1 MIFNSSNFIYWL
13 IIQSFSILIIVEFRD
28 NMMLIRKKKGFSQAA
43 LGKAIG
49 TSGDVVGRYERGDIK
64 PSIEVVVKIADALEV
79 SVDHLIGKTD
89 LQLDKDAV
97 QRLVDISKLPD
108 ESKNCVLG
116 LIDMAL
122 RDFKAKKAYAS

>member
-1 MIFNSSNFIYWL
+1 MDFG
-13 IIQSFSILIIVEFRD
+13 D
-28 NMMLIRKKKGFSQAA
+28 NMMLIRKKKGLSQAA
-43 LGKAIG
+43 LGKSIG

-79 SVDHLIGKTD
+79 SVDYLIGKTD
-89 LQLDKDAV
+89 LQLDRDAV

-108 ESKNCVLG
+108 DSKNYVLG

-122 RDFKAKKAYAS
+122 RDFKAKKAYASWSK

>member
-1 MIFNSSNFIYWL
+1 MTFYSSIFESKL
-13 IIQSFSILIIVEFRD
+13 ILQSFSILFVMDFGD
-28 NMMLIRKKKGFSQAA
+28 NMMLIRKKKSLSQAA
-43 LGKAIG
+43 LGKLIG

-64 PSIEVVVKIADALEV
+64 PSIEVVAKIADSLEV
-79 SVDHLIGKTD
+79 SVDYLIGKTD
-89 LQLDKDAV
+89 LQLDKEAV

-108 ESKNCVLG
+108 DNKNYVLG

>member
-1 MIFNSSNFIYWL
+1 MDFG
-13 IIQSFSILIIVEFRD
+13 D
-28 NMMLIRKKKGFSQAA
+28 NMMLIRKKKGLSQAA

-49 TSGDVVGRYERGDIK
+49 TSGDVIGRYERGDIK

-79 SVDHLIGKTD
+79 SVDFLIGKTD
-89 LQLDKDAV
+89 LQLDKEAV
-97 QRLVDISKLPD
+97 QRLVDISKLPN
-108 ESKNCVLG
+108 ENKNYVLE